1 MCIFRDNNKTWLV
14 KLRLQSF
21 LVLDTMEPWRCY
33 SLLGVSS
40 RTPTKQIR
48 MRINKL
54 RTQFAHVK
62 DSKKKKNQLETLRKI
77 ENYFEKENFENDNYE
92 FVNEEWKKNWMCL
105 NCEETNRSR
114 AQKASFFGRSLN
126 LKKLKKS
133 PAKVYTIYFPQIITI
148 ILLTCHG

>member
-1 MCIFRDNNKTWLV
+1 
-14 KLRLQSF
+14 
-21 LVLDTMEPWRCY
+21 
-33 SLLGVSS
+33 
-40 RTPTKQIR
+40 